1 MGSGVG
7 KREEITPISSTVCV
21 TLPVQSADRASGTLL
36 SDRGLLLVGV
46 WAGSSPPATLPF
58 PPHAGAAASC

>member
-1 MGSGVG
+1 MSEGIR
-7 KREEITPISSTVCV
+7 REEITPMSSTVCV
-21 TLPVQSADRASGTLL
+21 AVPGQSADRASGTRL

-58 PPHAGAAASC
+58 PRHAGAAASC